1 MVDPNNEWLSGDDQ
15 AVLDAFDNGGL
26 EAVSAANP
34 ESEASID
41 EVENFM
47 SKVTEDL
54 AGQVANESEESVA
67 EEDSLDGEDESEAED
82 ENGEIE
88 SSDGDDEEESELF
101 VDGPRGQKIKV
112 DLKPDRDRI
121 IKLHQAEDRAKQYQS
136 QLDKFKHEAS
146 LNEEKIGSLQEDSN
160 FFNQLS
166 DMTDELDYKDPSSFN
181 DIISVLTEGE
191 LTFDDLLEK
200 AMEERDFVSDLSDD
214 ALALYE
220 ERKEIRVQRRE
231 LEKAQAR
238 KSRDEAKAQ
247 SEHQARI
254 ETEQKTMIHNAFLK
268 YDVRGQLGD
277 QGRENG
283 IMERAWNE
291 SINKLGKYDEVTPE
305 LADEIFKSEIEFFR
319 GPLEKAVSQKVD
331 KAVRKRSAQVASKVQ
346 KKVKPSGKTTREQIE
361 EMDWD
366 AAFSNLNN
374 FKF

>member
-1 MVDPNNEWLSGDDQ
+1 MGDPNNEWLSGDDQ

-146 LNEEKIGSLQEDSN
+146 QNEEKIVALQEDSN
-160 FFNQLS
+160 LFNQLS
-166 DMTDELDYKDPSSFN
+166 EMTDELDYKDPSSFN
-181 DIISVLTEGE
+181 DIINVLTEGE
-191 LTFDDLLEK
+191 LTFDDLVEK
-200 AMEERDFVSDLSDD
+200 AIEERDLVSELSDD

-220 ERKEIRVQRRE
+220 ERREIRRERRE
-231 LEKAQAR
+231 LEKAAAR

-305 LADEIFKSEIEFFR
+305 LADEVFKSEIEFFR

-361 EMDWD
+361 EMSLDD
-366 AAFSNLNN
+366 AFRNLNN

>member
-112 DLKPDRDRI
+112 DLKPNRDRI

-160 FFNQLS
+160 LFNQLS